1 MIGGVGQVD
10 AYLFGADVF
19 EQPVNTCNETQIDV
33 LGITTGTLDAIP
45 CPTQANQKF
54 QVGFVMP
61 IPDEAAGLGQL
72 NITLQGR
79 DSNNNMVRA
88 RGARRAR
95 RRAEAPASLSTSRHA
110 LASTHTTPTPSAGF
124 LPEYDSLPVSADV
137 RSVPPTLPARPRAP
151 RPGPLARSRRGSG
164 EM

>member
-88 RGARRAR
+88 RGAAG
-95 RRAEAPASLSTSRHA
+95 A
-110 LASTHTTPTPSAGF
+110 SAGRGAG
-124 LPEYDSLPVSADV
+124 LALHK
-137 RSVPPTLPARPRAP
+137 PP
-151 RPGPLARSRRGSG
+151 RSRFHPYHPHPIRRLSA
-164 EM
+164 